1 SFFLKASIKPYKL
14 IFDEWIPR
22 HAANMKKSPDSAN
35 KAREIWEKLRMAAM
49 QDGMITEEE
58 NNLISNIVLDVEA
71 YSQMVEIALADGI
84 IDNIEK
90 VELFEGR
97 IEILEKAYEIA
108 RQDHQITDDEKEI
121 LKTIC
126 KLVLNLAKHH

>member
-1 SFFLKASIKPYKL
+1 
-14 IFDEWIPR
+14 
-22 HAANMKKSPDSAN
+22 
-35 KAREIWEKLRMAAM
+35 M

-71 YSQMVEIALADGI
+71 YSQMVEKALEDGI
-84 IDNIEK
+84 INNIEK

>member
-1 SFFLKASIKPYKL
+1 
-14 IFDEWIPR
+14 
-22 HAANMKKSPDSAN
+22 
-35 KAREIWEKLRMAAM
+35 MAAM

>member
-1 SFFLKASIKPYKL
+1 
-14 IFDEWIPR
+14 
-22 HAANMKKSPDSAN
+22 MKKSLESAN
-35 KAREIWEKLRMAAM
+35 KAREVWEKLRTTAM

-71 YSQMVEIALADGI
+71 YSQMVEQALEDGI

-126 KLVLNLAKHH
+126 KLVLNLAKHN

>member
-1 SFFLKASIKPYKL
+1 
-14 IFDEWIPR
+14 
-22 HAANMKKSPDSAN
+22 MKKSPDSAN

-71 YSQMVEIALADGI
+71 YSQMVEVALADGI